1 MNDEWQYRS
10 LTKSSGVNMIE
21 QQFNHPCKDT
31 CSGWKQGFE
40 RGQNSNDEKTNA
52 ILKVCQGNE
61 QYMWSAKI
69 ISIILDCDFRDAKQ
83 ELEKRNGV
91 LNDTKN

>member
-10 LTKSSGVNMIE
+10 LTKSNGVKMIE
-21 QQFNHPCKDT
+21 QQLNHPCKQT

-40 RGQNSNDEKTNA
+40 RGQSSNDEKTNA
-52 ILKVCQGNE
+52 ILKVCEGNE
-61 QYMWSAKI
+61 QFMWSAKI

-83 ELEKRNGV
+83 ELEKRKDKI
-91 LNDTKN
+91 L